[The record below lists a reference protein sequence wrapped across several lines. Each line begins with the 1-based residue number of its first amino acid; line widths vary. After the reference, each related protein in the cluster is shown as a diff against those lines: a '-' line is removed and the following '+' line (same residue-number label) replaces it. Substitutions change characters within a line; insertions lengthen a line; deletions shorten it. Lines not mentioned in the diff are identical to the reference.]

1 MAAYIA
7 KKATDELTR
16 DGTVKNI
23 VSMAEFVKERVAN
36 EIKKEGKVLL
46 GNLTEFVYLRGE
58 QEVKNENNGNLIK
71 N

>member
-1 MAAYIA
+1 LAAYIA

-58 QEVKNENNGNLIK
+58 QVVKNENNGNLIK

>member
-1 MAAYIA
+1 LAAYIA

-23 VSMAEFVKERVAN
+23 ASMAEFVKERVAN

-46 GNLTEFVYLRGE
+46 ENLTEFVYLRGE

>member
-1 MAAYIA
+1 LAAYIA
-7 KKATDELTR
+7 QKATDELTR

-23 VSMAEFVKERVAN
+23 ASMAEFVKKRVAN

-46 GNLTEFVYLRGE
+46 ENLTEFVYLRGE

>member
-1 MAAYIA
+1 LAAYIA

>member
-1 MAAYIA
+1 LAAYIA

-23 VSMAEFVKERVAN
+23 ASMAEFVKERVAN
-36 EIKKEGKVLL
+36 EIKKEGKLL
-46 GNLTEFVYLRGE
+46 LENLTEFVYLRGE